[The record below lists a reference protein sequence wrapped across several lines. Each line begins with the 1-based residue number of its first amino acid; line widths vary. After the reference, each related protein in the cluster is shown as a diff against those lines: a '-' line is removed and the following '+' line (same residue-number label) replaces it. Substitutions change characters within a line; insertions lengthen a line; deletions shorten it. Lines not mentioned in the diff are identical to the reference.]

1 MKKII
6 IREVKKK
13 WAEIGKNANPKELTL
28 EIELYKK
35 LLNVFQPGDY
45 YFFIFTPS
53 FRSIDFVSSAVEHVL
68 GYKPEEF
75 STELLLDNIHP
86 DDLPYFVDFESTVV
100 DFKKQLPID
109 KLMKYKS
116 RYNYRIRKKD
126 GSYINILQ
134 QSVTVQIDEEGSV
147 LYNLV
152 FHTDI
157 TDLAPSSQMT
167 LSFIGLEGEP
177 SFINVKPKSV
187 FSKSQEVFTKRE
199 KEVLRHVLEGFNSE
213 KIAHELNLSIHTIH
227 VHRKNILRKS
237 GCSSVSELLV
247 KSIREGWV

>member
-6 IREVKKK
+6 IREVEKK
-13 WAEIGKNANPKELTL
+13 WAEIGKNATPKELTL

-35 LLNVFQPGDY
+35 LLNIFQPGEY
-45 YFFIFTPS
+45 YFFVFNPS
-53 FRSIDFVSSAVEHVL
+53 FRSVDFTSSSVETLL
-68 GYKPEEF
+68 GYKPDEF
-75 STELLLDNIHP
+75 STDLLLDSIHP

-100 DFKKQLPID
+100 DFKKRLPVD

-116 RYNYRIRKKD
+116 RYNYRLRKKD
-126 GSYINILQ
+126 GTYISILQ
-134 QSVTVQIDEEGSV
+134 QSVTIQIDEDGSV

-157 TDLAPSSQMT
+157 TDLSPSSQMT

-187 FSKSQEVFTKRE
+187 FSKSKDVFTKRE
-199 KEVLRHVLEGFNSE
+199 KEVLRYVLQGFNSE
-213 KIAHELNLSIHTIH
+213 KIAYELNLSIHTIH

-247 KSIREGWV
+247 KSVREGWG

>member
-6 IREVKKK
+6 IREVEKK
-13 WAEIGKNANPKELTL
+13 WAEIGKNATPKELTL

-35 LLNVFQPGDY
+35 LLNIFQPGEY
-45 YFFIFTPS
+45 YFFVFNPS
-53 FRSIDFVSSAVEHVL
+53 FRSVDFTSSSVETLL
-68 GYKPEEF
+68 GYKPDEF
-75 STELLLDNIHP
+75 STDLLLDSIHP

-100 DFKKQLPID
+100 DFKKQLPVD

-116 RYNYRIRKKD
+116 RYNYRLRKKD
-126 GSYINILQ
+126 GTYISILQ
-134 QSVTVQIDEEGSV
+134 QSVTIQIDEDGSV

-157 TDLAPSSQMT
+157 TDLSPSSQMT

-187 FSKSQEVFTKRE
+187 FSKSKEVFTKRE
-199 KEVLRHVLEGFNSE
+199 KEVLRYVLQGFNSE
-213 KIAHELNLSIHTIH
+213 KIAYELNLSIHTIH

-247 KSIREGWV
+247 KSVREGWG